1 MKNLTCWLIVGAL
14 AAVGCSNDPQAPSS
28 QRASIG
34 DGEQPGA
41 ARSLSDAA
49 PSAAASGSSA
59 ALPAAAFS
67 SSSPALPAGFAPSSA
82 PMAATPSGGAVPV
95 STAGVPVI
103 TGGGNGQLD
112 PGTLTAGTWDD
123 NRNYDRFMQYR
134 AALKQQQ
141 VPGLLPSSDEE
152 HASANREFS
161 KPLSAHQTLD
171 IALMIDTTGSMGD
184 EIRYLQTEFM
194 ALSQAIELKY
204 PDAEQRWALVAY
216 RDTSDTYLTRWYDFR
231 DDAADFRDKLGML
244 AADGG
249 GDFPEAPDAALA
261 VLNQLGWR
269 SDANTARLAFW
280 VADAPHHADK
290 AQAMLTAIRD
300 THASAVHMY
309 PVASSGVDDLT
320 ELSMRSAAQLTGGR
334 YLFLTDDSGVGGA
347 HKEPSIPCY
356 FVTHL
361 DRAILRMVDIE
372 ITGQYREPEPVD
384 VVRTGGDPQN
394 GACRLES
401 GETVTIF

>member
-1 MKNLTCWLIVGAL
+1 
-14 AAVGCSNDPQAPSS
+14 
-28 QRASIG
+28 
-34 DGEQPGA
+34 
-41 ARSLSDAA
+41 
-49 PSAAASGSSA
+49 
-59 ALPAAAFS
+59 
-67 SSSPALPAGFAPSSA
+67 
-82 PMAATPSGGAVPV
+82 
-95 STAGVPVI
+95 
-103 TGGGNGQLD
+103 
-112 PGTLTAGTWDD
+112 
-123 NRNYDRFMQYR
+123 
-134 AALKQQQ
+134 
-141 VPGLLPSSDEE
+141 
-152 HASANREFS
+152 
-161 KPLSAHQTLD
+161 
-171 IALMIDTTGSMGD
+171 
-184 EIRYLQTEFM
+184 
-194 ALSQAIELKY
+194 
-204 PDAEQRWALVAY
+204 
-216 RDTSDTYLTRWYDFR
+216 
-231 DDAADFRDKLGML
+231 ML

-300 THASAVHMY
+300 THASDVHMY

-372 ITGQYREPEPVD
+372 ITGEYREPEPVD
-384 VVRTGGDPQN
+384 VVRTGGDPQD